1 VIAGIIQ
8 EKPTLRWAF
17 HFNANWVSRS
27 WDSHFAFGIR
37 AARIR
42 HRLISQLFAR
52 HYNQAMARYLI
63 TGIAGFIG
71 SSLAHELV
79 KQGHD
84 VSGFDNLST
93 GNLENLADIRSSVN
107 FQEMDLQDKDGVKQA
122 CKGIDYI
129 LHQGALAS
137 VPRSVKDPLT
147 SHESN
152 INGTLNL
159 LLAARD
165 AKVRRI
171 VYAAS
176 SSAYGDQPTQPKQE
190 EMLPMPLSPYAV
202 QKLTCEYYIQAFYRV
217 YGLHGVCTRYF
228 NIFGPRQAADS
239 PYSGV
244 IAQFIHKMMAGETP
258 TIFGDGSTSRD
269 FTYIDNAVNANLLA
283 CVAPDEVAT
292 GRVFNIGT
300 GKSQT
305 LNDVY
310 AGIAKILGFS
320 ASPIYGPAREGDI
333 RHSLAGIDR
342 ARKELGYQPKDNF
355 FEGLEKTVAWYVSEA
370 AK

>member
-1 VIAGIIQ
+1 
-8 EKPTLRWAF
+8 
-17 HFNANWVSRS
+17 
-27 WDSHFAFGIR
+27 
-37 AARIR
+37 
-42 HRLISQLFAR
+42 
-52 HYNQAMARYLI
+52 MARYLI

-79 KQGHD
+79 KQGHE

-93 GNLENLADIRSSVN
+93 GNVGNLAAIRSSIQ
-107 FQEMDLQDKDGVKQA
+107 FQEMDLQDKDGVRDA
-122 CKGIDYI
+122 CKGIDYV

-165 AKVRRI
+165 AGVRRV

-176 SSAYGDQPTQPKQE
+176 SSAYGDQPIQPKQE

-217 YGLHGVCTRYF
+217 YGLQGVCVRYF

-244 IAQFIHKMMAGETP
+244 IAQFIYKMMAGETP

-269 FTYIDNAVNANLLA
+269 FTFVDNAVNANLLA
-283 CVAPDEVAT
+283 CMAPDEVAT

-320 ASPIYGPAREGDI
+320 GKPNYGPPRQGDI
-333 RHSLAGIDR
+333 HHSLASIDR
-342 ARKELGYQPKDNF
+342 ARNELGYKPKDNF
-355 FEGLEKTVAWYVSEA
+355 YEGLEKTVAWYTSQA
-370 AK
+370 PAR

>member
-1 VIAGIIQ
+1 
-8 EKPTLRWAF
+8 
-17 HFNANWVSRS
+17 
-27 WDSHFAFGIR
+27 
-37 AARIR
+37 
-42 HRLISQLFAR
+42 
-52 HYNQAMARYLI
+52 MARYLI

-71 SSLAHELV
+71 SSLARALV
-79 KQGHD
+79 DQGHE

-93 GNLENLADIRSSVN
+93 GNLENIAPIRDSIN
-107 FQEMDLQDKDGVKQA
+107 FQIMDLHDKDGVRDA

-137 VPRSVKDPLT
+137 VPRSVKDPLS

-159 LLAARD
+159 LLAAKD
-165 AKVRRI
+165 AGVRRI

-176 SSAYGDQPTQPKQE
+176 SSAYGDQPTQPKHE

-202 QKLTCEYYIQAFYRV
+202 QKLTCEYYIQAFHRV
-217 YGLHGVCTRYF
+217 YGLEGICLRYF

-244 IAQFIHKMMAGETP
+244 IAQFIFKMLAGETP

-269 FTYIDNAVNANLLA
+269 FTYIDNAVSANLLA
-283 CVAPDEVAT
+283 CQAPREVAT

-300 GKSQT
+300 GKSKT
-305 LNDVY
+305 LNEVY
-310 AGIAKILGFS
+310 AGIASIVGFS
-320 ASPIYGPAREGDI
+320 ESPIYGPPRAGDI
-333 RHSLAGIDR
+333 AHSLASIDR
-342 ARKELGYQPKDNF
+342 ASKELGYRPKADF
-355 FEGLEKTVAWYVSEA
+355 YDGLEKTVAWYA

>member
-1 VIAGIIQ
+1 VGEEI
-8 EKPTLRWAF
+8 
-17 HFNANWVSRS
+17 
-27 WDSHFAFGIR
+27 
-37 AARIR
+37 
-42 HRLISQLFAR
+42 
-52 HYNQAMARYLI
+52 MARYLI

-93 GNLENLADIRSSVN
+93 GNLENLADIRSSIN
-107 FQEMDLQDKDGVKQA
+107 FQEMDLQDQDGVREA

-129 LHQGALAS
+129 LHEGALAS

-165 AKVRRI
+165 AGVRRI

-176 SSAYGDQPTQPKQE
+176 SSAYGDQPTQPKRE
-190 EMLPMPLSPYAV
+190 DMLPMPLSPYAV

-217 YGLHGVCTRYF
+217 YGLRGVCVRYF

-269 FTYIDNAVNANLLA
+269 FTYVDNAVNANLLA

-300 GKSQT
+300 GKSET
-305 LNDVY
+305 LNEVY

-320 ASPIYGPAREGDI
+320 ASPIYGPSREGDI
-333 RHSLAGIDR
+333 QHSLAGIDR
-342 ARKELGYQPKDNF
+342 ARNELGYKPKDNF
-355 FEGLEKTVAWYVSEA
+355 FEGLEKTVAWYISEA
-370 AK
+370 SK